1 MKPVNVEIL
10 MRGNLK
16 QGLQDTQMQA
26 ELLDASLRRIGGI
39 VGGVFTISQAT
50 QFVQTMIKV
59 RGEVQDLSTSFE
71 VLLGNKA
78 QAESMFAEIARYAV
92 DTPMQL
98 GALAKGA
105 QTLLAFNL
113 EAETVVPTLKQLG
126 DISMGNE
133 EKFNAL
139 TLAFAQCQSTGKLM
153 GQDLLQM
160 INAGFNPLSVMA
172 EKTGKSIGQLKEEM
186 SAGAISTD
194 MVAQAFADVTSE
206 GGKFHGMLEKMSK
219 NTSGLISNFE
229 GALEEMYNKL
239 GENNEQ
245 LINDTIK
252 MATTLVQNY
261 EEVGKALGALV
272 ITYGAYKG
280 AVIATMA
287 INTVSSFADNI
298 RLVAM
303 FRKELGL
310 ATAMQQA
317 FNLSCASNPYIALG
331 MGIVALTGIIWTY
344 AKANSAVADEQERV
358 NKLEQEQAKEID
370 NTRTAIEEKIRI
382 LQDEVATEGDKRVAF
397 EELKKLMPSV
407 FGQYRTEKELLDD
420 NTNARRAYNAE
431 LEREMQLKSGG
442 NYTASTNTLADLRRL
457 RSYVDKFSGET
468 YASVSAKWGDKGKQ
482 EYAEYQRLRKQ
493 YDAEIKKSKG
503 TFESYGSALDGLIS
517 ARIKATNS
525 QAETARIQAHKAYI
539 SRLSGMSREKLEQEK
554 AYWTNVANSLRQ
566 SGKTWKVIEGEV
578 APISLDGIRSR
589 LSSIVGRLS
598 QMHHDAGR
606 DYVGDA
612 KKAWQKA
619 EAEVAKIKK
628 NQRNRTLYPTEGEYL
643 TALRGAEEKA
653 KKAKETYSNLGGNTS
668 KNSGKRTNKTTGLTP
683 AEKANIERAK
693 KDDAE
698 RAIKAQQEAHN
709 SAQIKAEHDLRAS
722 EIARMKDGTDKRIA
736 QNKLNYDREM
746 EANRL
751 RRLAWIEE
759 LQKLSDLELEA
770 SNPDWRKQGKKRPI
784 MTAKDLSVEQLAQL
798 KRYEAEATAI
808 KTQADADAYKEILS
822 KYRTFEQQ
830 RNDVRKQFAQERSAI
845 EKAVDEKGNKLSAE
859 AIATALAEVAK
870 KEKEAIKAIDDAE
883 LSTIEKDSSV
893 LVSLFEDASHKS
905 ISEIEAIIAKVRLL
919 LEYLKMAKDE
929 QGNAI
934 IKDAKGNVTK
944 TITQKEIV
952 GLGFTPAQLKTLSA
966 SPDKIKAITDAL
978 KTLEGR
984 VKSNNPFKEF
994 AEKIK
999 KVSELL
1005 KKGDIKGGIALIGS
1019 AVAEFTPIAHEAVDA
1034 LNQIFSAGSEEGG
1047 SVGDELGTLID
1058 VVSNLGKVAEGIF
1071 SGNPMAVLSG
1081 VAGLFSMANQA
1092 AERHRKALKA
1102 IMAEKIAQQR
1112 EYNLLLLEQNLAYE
1126 RGTTIFGTDAYAK
1139 AKNGVEVMRQA
1150 YAELRKEIKG
1160 TADQQR
1166 WFGLKTTGN
1175 KWLDKRL
1182 GLNYSDLKAQYAGLA
1197 DIQVKTGHKRTGIFG
1212 LGKGKDLYSSLLD
1225 VYPQLIKANGEFD
1238 ASLAKTIL
1246 SSRELKDK
1254 GKEALQAM
1262 IDLSEQAKEAWD
1274 SVKDY
1279 FSDIFGDL
1287 GHNLST
1293 ALREA
1298 FRSGTSSAQAF
1309 AKSVEQ
1315 MLSKLSEQ
1323 MIYSVTLAPLLERA
1337 QEQMLAITKDAGKSD
1352 EQKFANYVAVLDQ
1365 LMDDALAQQGT
1376 YASLM
1381 AKYDAMAKAKGLNLS
1396 SATTTDQRGQST
1408 ALQSVTQDSITRIE
1422 GLINAILLHNIEA
1435 ETSVENIAG
1444 QMASAL
1450 DYLRRIEGNTA
1461 TSAEVLKVTK
1471 SLIESIKSD
1480 ITILRRDGIKTL

>member
-16 QGLQDTQMQA
+16 QGLKDTQMQA

-139 TLAFAQCQSTGKLM
+139 TLAFAQCQSAGKLM
-153 GQDLLQM
+153 GQDLMQM

-194 MVAQAFADVTSE
+194 MVAQAFADATSE

-239 GENNEQ
+239 GQNNEQ

-287 INTVSSFADNI
+287 INAVSSFADNI

-344 AKANSAVADEQERV
+344 TKANSAVADEQERV
-358 NKLEQEQAKEID
+358 NKLEEEQAKEID

-382 LQDEVATEGDKRVAF
+382 LQDEVATEGEKRVAF

-420 NTNARRAYNAE
+420 NTNARRNYNAE
-431 LEREMQLKSGG
+431 LEREKQLKGED
-442 NYTASTNTLADLRRL
+442 NYKSSKGSLDELRRL
-457 RSYVDKFSGET
+457 QSL
-468 YASVSAKWGDKGKQ
+468 
-482 EYAEYQRLRKQ
+482 LRKHHSTITSEESKEVGRLMRK
-493 YDAEIKKSKG
+493 YDKEIQSSRG
-503 TFESYGSALDGLIS
+503 TLDDPYTAVSNLVN

-525 QAETARIQAHKAYI
+525 QAETARIQAHKSYI
-539 SRLSGMSREKLEQEK
+539 SRLSGMSKEKLEKEK
-554 AYWTNVANSLRQ
+554 AYWTNVANSMRQ
-566 SGKTWKVIEGEV
+566 SGKKWQVVEGEV

-589 LSSIVGRLS
+589 LSTIAGRLK
-598 QMHHDAGR
+598 QMHDDAGR

-612 KKAWQKA
+612 KKAWKKA

-643 TALRGAEEKA
+643 TALRKAKEEE
-653 KKAKETYSNLGGNTS
+653 KKAKETYENLGGDT
-668 KNSGKRTNKTTGLTP
+668 KKTKKTKKTTGLTP
-683 AEKANIERAK
+683 AEKANIKLAK
-693 KDDAE
+693 KDETE
-698 RAIKAQQEAHN
+698 RAIKAQQEAQK
-709 SAQIKAEHDLRAS
+709 SAQIKAEYDLRAS
-722 EIARMKDGTDKRIA
+722 EIARRKEGTDKRIE

-759 LQKLSDLELEA
+759 LQKLSDLEFEA

-784 MTAKDLSVEQLAQL
+784 MTEKDLSVEQLAQL
-798 KRYEAEATAI
+798 KRYEAEAKAI
-808 KTQADADAYKEILS
+808 KTQADADAYREILA
-822 KYRTFEQQ
+822 KYRSFEQQ
-830 RNDVRKQFAQERSAI
+830 RNDIRKQFAQERSSI
-845 EKAVDEKGNKLSAE
+845 EKAVDENGNKLSAE

-883 LSTIEKDSSV
+883 LSTIEKDSSL

-929 QGNAI
+929 QGNAT
-934 IKDAKGNVTK
+934 IKDDKGNVTK
-944 TITQKEIV
+944 TITQKEMV
-952 GLGFTPAQLKTLSA
+952 GLGFTPEQLKTLSA

-978 KTLEGR
+978 KALEGK
-984 VKSNNPFKEF
+984 VKSNNPFKDF

-999 KVSELL
+999 KASELL

-1019 AVAEFTPIAHEAVDA
+1019 AVAEFAPIAHEASDA
-1034 LNQIFSAGSEEGG
+1034 LNQIFSAGSEQGG
-1047 SVGDELGTLID
+1047 SVGDELGTIID

-1092 AERHRKALKA
+1092 AERHRKALEA

-1126 RGTTIFGTDAYAK
+1126 RGTTIFGTDTYAK

-1166 WFGLKTTGN
+1166 RLGIKTTGN

-1197 DIQVKTGHKRTGIFG
+1197 DVQVKTGHKRTGIFG

-1262 IDLSEQAKEAWD
+1262 IDLSEQAKEAWE

-1287 GHNLST
+1287 GQNLST

-1309 AKSVEQ
+1309 AKSVEE

-1337 QEQMLAITKDAGKSD
+1337 QEQMLAITKEEGKSD
-1352 EQKFANYVAVLDQ
+1352 EQKFANYVAILDQ

-1471 SLIESIKSD
+1471 SLIEGIKSD
-1480 ITILRRDGIKTL
+1480 ITILRRDGIRTL

>member
-16 QGLQDTQMQA
+16 QGLKDTQMQA

-71 VLLGNKA
+71 VLLGNKS

-105 QTLLAFNL
+105 QTLLAFNI

-139 TLAFAQCQSTGKLM
+139 TLAFAQCQSAGKLM
-153 GQDLLQM
+153 GQDLMQM

-194 MVAQAFADVTSE
+194 MVAQAFADATSE
-206 GGKFHGMLEKMSK
+206 GGKFHGMLDKMSK

-229 GALEEMYNKL
+229 GALEEMYNKI
-239 GENNEQ
+239 GQNNEQ
-245 LINDTIK
+245 LINDAIK
-252 MATTLVQNY
+252 MGTTLVQNY

-272 ITYGAYKG
+272 IAYGAYKG

-287 INTVSSFADNI
+287 INAISSFADNI

-358 NKLEQEQAKEID
+358 NKLEEEQAKEID
-370 NTRTAIEEKIRI
+370 NTRTAIEDKIRI

-431 LEREMQLKSGG
+431 LEREKQLKGED
-442 NYTASTNTLADLRRL
+442 NYKSSKDSLDELRRL
-457 RSYVDKFSGET
+457 QSL
-468 YASVSAKWGDKGKQ
+468 
-482 EYAEYQRLRKQ
+482 LRKHHSMVTSEESKEVGELMRK
-493 YDAEIKKSKG
+493 YHNEIQSSRGTLDDPFTAVSK
-503 TFESYGSALDGLIS
+503 LVN

-525 QAETARIQAHKAYI
+525 LAETARIQAHKSYI
-539 SRLSGMSREKLEQEK
+539 SRLSGMSKEKLEKEK

-566 SGKTWKVIEGEV
+566 SGKKWQIVAGEV

-589 LSSIVGRLS
+589 LSTIAGRLK
-598 QMHHDAGR
+598 QMHDDAGR

-612 KKAWQKA
+612 KKAWKKA

-643 TALRGAEEKA
+643 TALRKAKEEE
-653 KKAKETYSNLGGNTS
+653 KKAKETYENLGGDT
-668 KNSGKRTNKTTGLTP
+668 KKTKKTKKTTGLTP
-683 AEKANIERAK
+683 AEKANIKLAK
-693 KDDAE
+693 KDDTE
-698 RAIKAQQEAHN
+698 RAIKAQEEAQN
-709 SAQIKAEHDLRAS
+709 SAQIKAEYDLRAS
-722 EIARMKDGTDKRIA
+722 EIARRKEGTDKRIA

-759 LQKLSDLELEA
+759 LQKLSDLEFEA

-784 MTAKDLSVEQLAQL
+784 MTEKDLSVEQLAQL
-798 KRYEAEATAI
+798 KRYETEATAI
-808 KTQADADAYKEILS
+808 KTQADADAYKEILA

-845 EKAVDEKGNKLSAE
+845 EQAVDEKGNKLSAE

-870 KEKEAIKAIDDAE
+870 KEKEAIKAINDAE
-883 LSTIEKDSSV
+883 LSTIEKDSSL

-919 LEYLKMAKDE
+919 LDYLKMAKDE
-929 QGNAI
+929 QGNAT
-934 IKDAKGNVTK
+934 IKDDKGNVTK
-944 TITQKEIV
+944 TITQKEMV

-978 KTLEGR
+978 KALEGK
-984 VKSNNPFKEF
+984 VKSNNPFKDF

-999 KVSELL
+999 KASELL

-1019 AVAEFTPIAHEAVDA
+1019 AVAEFAPIAHEASDA
-1034 LNQIFSAGSEEGG
+1034 LNQIFSAGSEQGG
-1047 SVGDELGTLID
+1047 SVGDELGTIID

-1092 AERHRKALKA
+1092 AERHRKALEA

-1126 RGTTIFGTDAYAK
+1126 RGTTIFGTDTYAK

-1150 YAELRKEIKG
+1150 YAELRKEIEG

-1166 WFGLKTTGN
+1166 RFGIKTTGN

-1197 DIQVKTGHKRTGIFG
+1197 DVQVKTGHKRTGIFG

-1262 IDLSEQAKEAWD
+1262 IDLSEQAKEAWE

-1287 GHNLST
+1287 GQNLST

-1309 AKSVEQ
+1309 AKSVEE

-1337 QEQMLAITKDAGKSD
+1337 QEQMLAITKEEGKSD
-1352 EQKFANYVAVLDQ
+1352 EQKFANYVSILDQ
-1365 LMDDALAQQGT
+1365 LMDDALAQQGA

-1435 ETSVENIAG
+1435 EMSVENIAG

-1461 TSAEVLKVTK
+1461 TSAEVLKGTK
-1471 SLIESIKSD
+1471 SLIETIKSD
-1480 ITILRRDGIKTL
+1480 IAILRRDGIKTL

>member
-1 MKPVNVEIL
+1 

-78 QAESMFAEIARYAV
+78 QAEAMFSEIARYAV
-92 DTPMQL
+92 ETPMQL

-160 INAGFNPLSVMA
+160 INAGFNPLTVMA
-172 EKTGKSIGQLKEEM
+172 EKTGKSLGQLKEEM

-194 MVAQAFADVTSE
+194 MVAQAFADATSE
-206 GGKFHGMLEKMSK
+206 GGKFHGMLDKMSK

-229 GALEEMYNKL
+229 GALEEMYNKI
-239 GENNEQ
+239 GQNNEQ
-245 LINDTIK
+245 LINDAIK
-252 MATTLVQNY
+252 MGTALVQNY

-272 ITYGAYKG
+272 IAYGAYKG

-287 INTVSSFADNI
+287 INAISSFADNI

-317 FNLSCASNPYIALG
+317 FNISCASNPYIALG

-344 AKANSAVADEQERV
+344 TKANSAVADEQERV
-358 NKLEQEQAKEID
+358 NKLEEEQAKEID
-370 NTRTAIEEKIRI
+370 NTRTAIEDKIRI

-407 FGQYRTEKELLDD
+407 FAKYRTEKELLDD

-431 LEREMQLKSGG
+431 LEREMQLKGGG

-482 EYAEYQRLRKQ
+482 EYAEYKRLRRQ
-493 YDAEIKKSKG
+493 YDAEVKKSKG

-517 ARIKATNS
+517 ARVKATNS

-566 SGKTWKVIEGEV
+566 SGKNWKVIEGEV
-578 APISLDGIRSR
+578 APISLEGIRSR

-612 KKAWQKA
+612 KKAWDKAKA
-619 EAEVAKIKK
+619 EVEKIKK

-643 TALRGAEEKA
+643 TALRKANEEE
-653 KKAKETYSNLGGNTS
+653 KKAKEAYGNLGGDTT
-668 KNSGKRTNKTTGLTP
+668 KNKPKKKTNTGLTP

-698 RAIKAQQEAHN
+698 RAIKAQQEAQK

-736 QNKLNYDREM
+736 QNLLNYDREM

-759 LQKLSDLELEA
+759 LQKLSDLEFEA

-784 MTAKDLSVEQLAQL
+784 MTEKDLSVEQLAQL
-798 KRYEAEATAI
+798 KRYETEATAI
-808 KTQADADAYKEILS
+808 KIQADADAYKEILT
-822 KYRTFEQQ
+822 KYRSFEQQ
-830 RNDVRKQFAQERSAI
+830 RNDVRKQFAEERSAI
-845 EKAVDEKGNKLSAE
+845 EQAVDEKGNKLSAE
-859 AIATALAEVAK
+859 AIATALSEVAK
-870 KEKEAIKAIDDAE
+870 KEKEAIKAINDAE
-883 LSTIEKDSSV
+883 LSTIEKDSSL

-919 LEYLKMAKDE
+919 LDYLKMAKDE
-929 QGNAI
+929 QGNAT
-934 IKDAKGNVTK
+934 IKDDKGNVTK
-944 TITQKEIV
+944 TITQKEMV

-978 KTLEGR
+978 KALEGK
-984 VKSNNPFKEF
+984 VKSNNPFKDF

-999 KVSELL
+999 KASELL

-1019 AVAEFTPIAHEAVDA
+1019 AVAEFAPIAHEASDA
-1034 LNQIFSAGSEEGG
+1034 LNQIFSAGSEQGG
-1047 SVGDELGTLID
+1047 SVGDELGTIID

-1092 AERHRKALKA
+1092 AERHRKALEA

-1126 RGTTIFGTDAYAK
+1126 RGTTIFGTDTYAK

-1150 YAELRKEIKG
+1150 YVELRKEIEG
-1160 TADQQR
+1160 TAEQQKR
-1166 WFGLKTTGN
+1166 FGIKTTGN

-1197 DIQVKTGHKRTGIFG
+1197 DVQVKTGHKRTGIFG

-1246 SSRELKDK
+1246 SSRELKDN

-1262 IDLSEQAKEAWD
+1262 IDLSEQAKEAWE

-1287 GHNLST
+1287 GQNLST

-1298 FRSGTSSAQAF
+1298 FRTGTSSAQAF
-1309 AKSVEQ
+1309 AKSVEE

-1337 QEQMLAITKDAGKSD
+1337 QEQMLAITKEEGKSD
-1352 EQKFANYVAVLDQ
+1352 EQKFANYVAILDQ

-1461 TSAEVLKVTK
+1461 TSAEVLKGTK
-1471 SLIESIKSD
+1471 SLIEGIKSD
-1480 ITILRRDGIKTL
+1480 IAILRRDGIKTL

>member
-71 VLLGNKA
+71 VLLGNKS

-105 QTLLAFNL
+105 QTLLAFNI

-139 TLAFAQCQSTGKLM
+139 TLAFAQCQSAGKLM
-153 GQDLLQM
+153 GQDLMQM

-194 MVAQAFADVTSE
+194 MVAQAFADATSE
-206 GGKFHGMLEKMSK
+206 GGKFHGMLDKMSK

-229 GALEEMYNKL
+229 GALEEMYNKI
-239 GENNEQ
+239 GQNNEQ
-245 LINDTIK
+245 LINDAIK
-252 MATTLVQNY
+252 MGTTLVQNY

-272 ITYGAYKG
+272 IAYGAYKG

-287 INTVSSFADNI
+287 INAISSFADNI

-358 NKLEQEQAKEID
+358 NKLEEEQAKEID
-370 NTRTAIEEKIRI
+370 NTRTAIEDKIRI

-431 LEREMQLKSGG
+431 LEREMQLKGGG

-482 EYAEYQRLRKQ
+482 EYAEYKRLRKQ
-493 YDAEIKKSKG
+493 YDAEVKKSKG

-517 ARIKATNS
+517 ARVKATNS

-539 SRLSGMSREKLEQEK
+539 SRLSGMSREKLEKEK

-566 SGKTWKVIEGEV
+566 SGKKWQIVAGEV

-589 LSSIVGRLS
+589 LSTIAGRLK
-598 QMHHDAGR
+598 QMHDDAGR

-612 KKAWQKA
+612 KKAWKKA

-643 TALRGAEEKA
+643 TALRKAKEEE
-653 KKAKETYSNLGGNTS
+653 KKAKETYENLGGDT
-668 KNSGKRTNKTTGLTP
+668 KKTKKTKKTTGLTP
-683 AEKANIERAK
+683 AEKANIKLAK
-693 KDDAE
+693 KDDTE
-698 RAIKAQQEAHN
+698 RAIKAQEEAQN

-722 EIARMKDGTDKRIA
+722 EIARRKEGTDKRIA
-736 QNKLNYDREM
+736 QNNLNYDREM

-759 LQKLSDLELEA
+759 LQKLSDLEFEA

-784 MTAKDLSVEQLAQL
+784 MTEKDLSVEQLAQL
-798 KRYEAEATAI
+798 KRYETEATAI
-808 KTQADADAYKEILS
+808 KTQADADAYKEILA

-830 RNDVRKQFAQERSAI
+830 RDDVRKQFAQERSAI
-845 EKAVDEKGNKLSAE
+845 EKAVDEKGNKLSDE

-883 LSTIEKDSSV
+883 LSTIEKDSSL

-934 IKDAKGNVTK
+934 IKDDKGNVIK
-944 TITQKEIV
+944 TITQKEMV
-952 GLGFTPAQLKTLSA
+952 GLGFTPEQLKTLSM

-978 KTLEGR
+978 KTLEGK

-999 KVSELL
+999 KASKLL
-1005 KKGDIKGGIALIGS
+1005 KKGDIKRGIALIGS
-1019 AVAEFTPIAHEAVDA
+1019 AVAEFTPIAHEASDA

-1092 AERHRKALKA
+1092 AERHRKALEA

-1112 EYNLLLLEQNLAYE
+1112 EYNLLLMEQNLAYE
-1126 RGTTIFGTDAYAK
+1126 RGTTIFGTDTYAK

-1150 YAELRKEIKG
+1150 YAELRKEIEG

-1166 WFGLKTTGN
+1166 RFGIKTTGN

-1197 DIQVKTGHKRTGIFG
+1197 DVQVKTGHKRTGIFG

-1262 IDLSEQAKEAWD
+1262 IDLSEQAKEAWE

-1287 GHNLST
+1287 GQNLST

-1309 AKSVEQ
+1309 AKSVEE

-1337 QEQMLAITKDAGKSD
+1337 QEQMLAITKEEGKSD
-1352 EQKFANYVAVLDQ
+1352 EQKFANYVSILDQ
-1365 LMDDALAQQGT
+1365 LMDDALAQQGA

-1461 TSAEVLKVTK
+1461 TSAEVLKGTK
-1471 SLIESIKSD
+1471 SLIETIKSD
-1480 ITILRRDGIKTL
+1480 IAILRRDGIKTL